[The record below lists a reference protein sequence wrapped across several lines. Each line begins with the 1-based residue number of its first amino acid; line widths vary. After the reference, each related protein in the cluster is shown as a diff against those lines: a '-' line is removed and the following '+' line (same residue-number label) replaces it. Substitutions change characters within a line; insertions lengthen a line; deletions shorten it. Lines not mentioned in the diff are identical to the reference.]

1 VPKVVDYESK
11 KREIAHK
18 ALYAFAFD
26 GFHKATLGQIARM
39 CHIGR
44 TTIYEYFKD
53 KDEIF
58 AYSLNQSFD
67 LLQLDLQKVLEDGQQ
82 GVLERLSTVI
92 RETLRRLYEEK
103 RVLLLLYE
111 HALRLMRENQEVA
124 GRLRARML
132 EIRKVFERLLLEG
145 MRRGE
150 LRRMDARAAAA
161 TLDALVK
168 ALVFQFAAD
177 PGISLQEVLGG
188 VAALLEGLRA

>member
-1 VPKVVDYESK
+1 
-11 KREIAHK
+11 
-18 ALYAFAFD
+18 
-26 GFHKATLGQIARM
+26 M